1 MRYFIRITDG
11 GHFTEE
17 NTFEITEK
25 FHKEILD
32 GVKSEMGKGRAK
44 LWV

>member
-1 MRYFIRITDG
+1 MKYFIRITDG

-25 FHKEILD
+25 FHHEIKES
-32 GVKSEMGKGRAK
+32 VKSEMDKGRAK
-44 LWV
+44 RV

>member
-25 FHKEILD
+25 FHLEL
-32 GVKSEMGKGRAK
+32 VKTVEDQIKRGKARR
-44 LWV
+44 V